1 MGDGPDWSTGLALDD
16 EQRDSGGVRIASFNV
31 ENLFDRARLL
41 AADDWSTHRALLE
54 KYARLTRLV
63 QRPTYSATD
72 KATMVTLLTDLGLGK
87 TDSGT
92 YVILRQN
99 RGRLLSRPRAGG
111 ITIVADGRSD
121 WVGWL
126 ELTTQAVTELA
137 VRHTAQ
143 VVHDL
148 AADVLGVVEAESR
161 IALQR
166 FNVDLLRPISDR
178 IYGHIMLIDGNDER
192 GIDVGIMT
200 NGDHPI
206 ERIVSHV
213 DDADLAG
220 PVFGR
225 DCPSTPSTLPTGGTL
240 LVLVNHFKSKGYGAA
255 SDSNRRRL
263 RQAER
268 VAEIYAARR
277 AEGVEHVVILGDLN
291 DTPDSAPLAPL
302 LAGSA
307 DAPTDLRD
315 VATHP
320 SFEDGGWPGTYTTGR
335 AANKIDYILC
345 SPAVFASITASGI
358 FRKGVWTASGRWEM
372 YPTLTREQDAASDHA
387 AIWAD
392 LDL

>member
-1 MGDGPDWSTGLALDD
+1 M
-16 EQRDSGGVRIASFNV
+16 RIASFNV
-31 ENLFDRARLL
+31 ENLFDRAKLL
-41 AADDWSTHRALLE
+41 SADDWATNRALLDT
-54 KYARLTRLV
+54 YAKLARTL
-63 QRPTYSATD
+63 QHAAYNATD
-72 KATMVTLLTDLGLGK
+72 RKNIVKWLVALGLEK
-87 TDSGT
+87 SDSGT
-92 YVILRQN
+92 YVVLRQN
-99 RGRLLSRPRAGG
+99 RGRLLSRPTSGG
-111 ITIVADGRSD
+111 IKLVATGRPD

-126 ELTTQAVTELA
+126 ELKTQAVTELTM
-137 VRHTAQ
+137 RHTAQ

-148 AADVLGVVEAESR
+148 DADIVGVVEADNR

-166 FNVDLLRPISDR
+166 FNVDLLRPISER
-178 IYGHIMLIDGNDER
+178 IYGHIMLIDGNDDR

-200 NGDHPI
+200 RGDHPI

-220 PVFGR
+220 PIFGR
-225 DCPSTPSTLPTGGTL
+225 DCPEYTVTLPSGATL
-240 LVLVNHFKSKGYGAA
+240 LVLVNHFKSKGYGPAG
-255 SDSNRRRL
+255 DSNRRRL

-277 AEGVEHVVILGDLN
+277 AEGIEHVVILGDLN

-302 LAGSA
+302 LVGPPG
-307 DAPTDLRD
+307 APTDLKD

-320 SFEDGGWPGTYTTGR
+320 VFDGGGWPGTYTTGR

-345 SPAVFASITASGI
+345 SPAVFDAITAAGI

>member
-1 MGDGPDWSTGLALDD
+1 M
-16 EQRDSGGVRIASFNV
+16 RIASFNV

-54 KYARLTRLV
+54 KYARLTRVL
-63 QRPTYSATD
+63 QRPVYSPTD
-72 KATMVTLLTDLGLGK
+72 KTTIVTLLTDLGLEK

-99 RGRLLSRPRAGG
+99 RGRLVSRPRAGG
-111 ITIVADGRSD
+111 LTVVADGRAD

-126 ELTTQAVTELA
+126 ELKTQAVTELA

-148 AADVLGVVEAESR
+148 AADIVGVVEAESR

-178 IYGHIMLIDGNDER
+178 IYGHIMLIDGNDDR

-200 NGDHPI
+200 HGDHPI
-206 ERIVSHV
+206 GRIVSHV

-225 DCPSTPSTLPTGGTL
+225 DCPEYTVTLPSGGSL

-255 SDSNRRRL
+255 GDSNRRRL

-268 VAEIYAARR
+268 VAEIYRARR
-277 AEGVEHVVILGDLN
+277 AEGVERIVILGDLN

-302 LAGSA
+302 LVGSA
-307 DAPTDLRD
+307 GAPTDLRD
-315 VATHP
+315 IAAHP
-320 SFEDGGWPGTYTTGR
+320 SFDDGGWPGTYTTGR
-335 AANKIDYILC
+335 AGNKIDYLLC
-345 SPAVFASITASGI
+345 SPAVFDAVTASGI
-358 FRKGVWTASGRWEM
+358 FRKGVWTASHRWEM

-392 LDL
+392 IAL

>member
-1 MGDGPDWSTGLALDD
+1 M
-16 EQRDSGGVRIASFNV
+16 RIASFNV

-41 AADDWSTHRALLE
+41 AADDWSTHRGLLD
-54 KYARLTRLV
+54 KYARLTRLL
-63 QRPTYSATD
+63 QRPVYSAAD
-72 KATMVTLLTDLGLGK
+72 KVTIVTLLTALGLDR

-92 YVILRQN
+92 YVLLRQN
-99 RGRLLSRPRAGG
+99 RGRLVTRPRAGG
-111 ITIVADGRSD
+111 MVVVADGRPD

-143 VVHDL
+143 VIHDV

-178 IYGHIMLIDGNDER
+178 IYGHIMLIDGNDDR
-192 GIDVGIMT
+192 GIDVGVMT
-200 NGDHPI
+200 RGDHAI

-220 PVFGR
+220 PIFGR
-225 DCPSTPSTLPTGGTL
+225 DCPEYTITLPSGATL
-240 LVLVNHFKSKGYGAA
+240 LVMVNHFKSKGYGSAR
-255 SDSNRRRL
+255 DSNRRRQ

-268 VAEIYAARR
+268 VAEIYRVRR
-277 AEGVEHVVILGDLN
+277 AEGIENIVILGDLN

-302 LAGSA
+302 LVGSA
-307 DAPTDLRD
+307 AAPTDLRD
-315 VATHP
+315 IATHP
-320 SFEDGGWPGTYTTGR
+320 GFDDDGWPGTYTTGR
-335 AANKIDYILC
+335 AGNKIDYLLC
-345 SPAVFASITASGI
+345 SPAVFARVTASGI
-358 FRKGVWTASGRWEM
+358 FRKGVWTASRRWEM

-392 LDL
+392 VDL

>member
-1 MGDGPDWSTGLALDD
+1 VAAGA
-16 EQRDSGGVRIASFNV
+16 ERDAGGVRIASFNV

-54 KYARLTRLV
+54 KYARLTRVL
-63 QRPTYSATD
+63 QRPVYSPTD
-72 KATMVTLLTDLGLGK
+72 KTTIVTLLTDLGLEK

-92 YVILRQN
+92 YLILRQN
-99 RGRLLSRPRAGG
+99 RGRLVSRPRAGG
-111 ITIVADGRSD
+111 LTVVADGRAD

-126 ELTTQAVTELA
+126 ELKTQAVTELA

-148 AADVLGVVEAESR
+148 AADIVGVVEAESR

-166 FNVDLLRPISDR
+166 FSVDLLRPISDR
-178 IYGHIMLIDGNDER
+178 IYGHIMLIDGNDDR

-200 NGDHPI
+200 RGDHPI

-225 DCPSTPSTLPTGGTL
+225 DCPEYTVRLPSGGSL
-240 LVLVNHFKSKGYGAA
+240 LVMVNHFKSKGYGPAG
-255 SDSNRRRL
+255 DSNRRRL

-268 VAEIYAARR
+268 VAEIYRARR
-277 AEGVEHVVILGDLN
+277 AEGVERIVILGDLN

-302 LAGSA
+302 LVGSA
-307 DAPTDLRD
+307 GAPTDLRD
-315 VATHP
+315 IAAHP
-320 SFEDGGWPGTYTTGR
+320 SFDDGGWPGTYTTGR
-335 AANKIDYILC
+335 AGTKIDYLLC
-345 SPAVFASITASGI
+345 SPAVFDAVTASGI
-358 FRKGVWTASGRWEM
+358 FRKGVWTASNRWEM

-392 LDL
+392 IAL